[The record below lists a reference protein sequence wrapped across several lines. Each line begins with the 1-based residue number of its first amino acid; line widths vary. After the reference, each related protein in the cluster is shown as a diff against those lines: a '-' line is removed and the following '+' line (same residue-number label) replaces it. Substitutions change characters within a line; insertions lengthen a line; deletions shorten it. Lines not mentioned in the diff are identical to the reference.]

1 MGRIK
6 FPDAI
11 DEHRKP
17 LNSSE
22 FLFGRKIGLYRVE
35 RDCLFHYYPDAD
47 SLYPAVDLFEG
58 GRCIAMPLSSAN
70 FVEYVIRKSCINEM
84 PLTFSEFFRMTTDP
98 YYGATRR
105 YTPKEEG

>member
-6 FPDAI
+6 IPDAI

-17 LNSSE
+17 WNSSE

-35 RDCLFHYYPDAD
+35 KGCLSHYSDAD

-70 FVEYVIRKSCINEM
+70 FVEYVIRKSCINER
-84 PLTFSEFFRMTTDP
+84 PLTFSEFFRITADP
-98 YYGATRR
+98 YYGTTRR

>member
-17 LNSSE
+17 WNSSE

-35 RDCLFHYYPDAD
+35 RGCLFHYYPDAD

-70 FVEYVIRKSCINEM
+70 FIEYAIRKSCINER
-84 PLTFSEFFRMTTDP
+84 PLTFSEFFRVTADP
-98 YYGATRR
+98 YYGTTRR
-105 YTPKEEG
+105 YTPKEDG